1 MHEETLV
8 DLNEEQQTIRDL
20 ARTIA
25 QEKVKPIRQKYD
37 EEGTFPWDIV
47 GELAKADLFRV
58 FIPTAYEG
66 LVERGLGVTNM
77 CIVTEEI
84 SKVCAGIALAFAGTA
99 LGAFPILLFGSDEQ
113 KRKFLPPIAAGKKLA
128 AFGITEPAAGS
139 DAGAIRT
146 TARRDGDDY
155 VLNGTKIFITN
166 GGEADIY
173 TIVALTQPEKGSRGA
188 STFIVEKGTPGFTF
202 GKRENKMGIH
212 ASATRELI
220 FDGARVPAANL
231 LGRDGMG
238 FLVAMKTF
246 DCSRP
251 GVAAQALGI
260 AEGALEETLKYVH
273 HRQQF
278 GKNVI
283 AFQGIQWML
292 ADMATEIEAAR
303 ALIYNTAARIDR
315 GETKDIGH
323 LSAMAKVFASDVAM
337 KVTTD
342 AVQIFGGYGY
352 MSEYPVEKMMRDAK
366 ITQIYEGTN
375 QIQRNVI
382 GGYLVKE
389 AARLAE

>member
-1 MHEETLV
+1 MLLELTE
-8 DLNEEQQTIRDL
+8 DQQTIRDM

-25 QEKVKPIRQKYD
+25 EEKIKPIRQRYD
-37 EEGTFPWDIV
+37 AEGIFPWDIV
-47 GELAKADLFRV
+47 TELARVDLFRV
-58 FIPTAYEG
+58 FIPTAYDG
-66 LVERGLGVTNM
+66 LVEKGLGVTNM
-77 CIVTEEI
+77 CIVTEEL
-84 SKVCAGIALAFAGTA
+84 SKVCAGIALSFAGTA
-99 LGAFPILLFGSDEQ
+99 LGAFPILLFGSEEQ
-113 KRKFLPPIAAGKKLA
+113 KRVFLPPIAAGKKLA

-139 DAGAIRT
+139 DAGSIRT

-202 GKRENKMGIH
+202 GKKEDKMGIH
-212 ASATRELI
+212 ASVTRELI
-220 FDGARVPAANL
+220 FQDCRVPAANI

-238 FLVAMKTF
+238 FMVAMKTF

-260 AEGALEETLKYVH
+260 AEGALEEALKYVH
-273 HRQQF
+273 QRQQF
-278 GKNVI
+278 GKSVI

-292 ADMATEIEAAR
+292 ADMATQIEAAR
-303 ALIYNTAARIDR
+303 ALIYTVAARVDA
-315 GETKDIGH
+315 GETGLGH
-323 LSAMAKVFASDVAM
+323 LSAMSKVFASDVAM

-352 MSEYPVEKMMRDAK
+352 MHEYPVEKMMRDAK

-375 QIQRNVI
+375 QIQRNII

-389 AARLAE
+389 AARLSE